1 METVYLT
8 LFFIS
13 LFWLGIFWAVKK
25 KTNTGL
31 GAGFLFCLFLGTFGT
46 LLLLLGLKDSS
57 EWAYVLL
64 AGIALLAAVLLLF
77 GIYILIAF
85 LIGNSIIMLK
95 REKFRLSH
103 ILTLLFAVGIVGF
116 IAAAAYIGRLR
127 LSPVAAALWSGV
139 LGVVVFFAF
148 HVFLFM
154 ETLLLHNIF
163 RPRKRA
169 DYIIVLGGGLKNG
182 KVTPLLAAR
191 VDAALKFAWKQS
203 KTGRKP
209 PLLIM
214 SGGQGEDEP
223 LSEAE
228 AMKEYAME
236 QGYDE
241 SRILLEDQSGNTAEN
256 MKFSR
261 EIMEEHSEGKPYR
274 CVYATSSYHLLRA
287 GIYARRAGMLM
298 GGIGG
303 KTAFYYLPNA
313 VLREYIA
320 YLVMHKKNCIAAA
333 GGVFLLC
340 MIVSIILYVISM

>member
-1 METVYLT
+1 M
-8 LFFIS
+8 
-13 LFWLGIFWAVKK
+13 
-25 KTNTGL
+25 
-31 GAGFLFCLFLGTFGT
+31 
-46 LLLLLGLKDSS
+46 
-57 EWAYVLL
+57 
-64 AGIALLAAVLLLF
+64 
-77 GIYILIAF
+77 
-85 LIGNSIIMLK
+85 
-95 REKFRLSH
+95 
-103 ILTLLFAVGIVGF
+103 
-116 IAAAAYIGRLR
+116 
-127 LSPVAAALWSGV
+127 
-139 LGVVVFFAF
+139 
-148 HVFLFM
+148 
-154 ETLLLHNIF
+154 
-163 RPRKRA
+163 
-169 DYIIVLGGGLKNG
+169 LGGGLKNG

-214 SGGQGEDEP
+214 SGGHGEDEP

-274 CVYATSSYHLLRA
+274 CVDATSSYHLLRA